1 MSNGDLYYPE
11 KRGEPAHAHDSVDP
25 AHQRAVRHQRFDAL
39 GLVSREFH
47 PADPE
52 QHDHQPVA
60 GYVHSDQLQSVTHD
74 LTLPRRA
81 LHCPGRPSRILPGR
95 TWFPPQSA
103 TGLRPARIAEAD
115 GNRPADRQPGRY
127 HSRAG
132 DPGVVGVGSR
142 PPGELFVVRPS
153 HRRKMIAVAR
163 RTSPACHRLGTN
175 NQVGS
180 GVRRALGSDIGS
192 SPNAKAQ
199 RTGSPRFK
207 LSFPQLRGC
216 GAFQL
221 PQYPWVP
228 QSVGNSSAVGHH
240 RPGSVP
246 PDAEGEPARAANSP
260 TSRRPWASAAPS
272 RRPPPSAP
280 AKVPA
285 AGRAGRA
292 VSLRRGR
299 GFPDCHY
306 ITVFS
311 RSGGSGDRAARQDL
325 ARVGPT
331 HRSIERDWARR
342 SM

>member
-1 MSNGDLYYPE
+1 MISPCLAGRSTAQDDQVVFFQDGHGSLRNRL
-11 KRGEPAHAHDSVDP
+11 
-25 AHQRAVRHQRFDAL
+25 RACA
-39 GLVSREFH
+39 
-47 PADPE
+47 
-52 QHDHQPVA
+52 
-60 GYVHSDQLQSVTHD
+60 
-74 LTLPRRA
+74 
-81 LHCPGRPSRILPGR
+81 
-95 TWFPPQSA
+95 
-103 TGLRPARIAEAD
+103 PARIAEAG
-115 GNRPADRQPGRY
+115 GNGPADRQPGRY

-132 DPGVVGVGSR
+132 DPGVVGVGNR
-142 PPGELFVVRPS
+142 PPDELFVVRPS

-180 GVRRALGSDIGS
+180 GVRRTLGSDIGS

-331 HRSIERDWARR
+331 HRRVPQPGRARDRQGASQAGSCQTANDGSDKSGMGVPRSIETRNKTHACMALRWNETKKNTVFRIRMARDQER
-342 SM
+342 SRCLVALA

>member
-1 MSNGDLYYPE
+1 
-11 KRGEPAHAHDSVDP
+11 
-25 AHQRAVRHQRFDAL
+25 
-39 GLVSREFH
+39 
-47 PADPE
+47 
-52 QHDHQPVA
+52 
-60 GYVHSDQLQSVTHD
+60 
-74 LTLPRRA
+74 
-81 LHCPGRPSRILPGR
+81 
-95 TWFPPQSA
+95 
-103 TGLRPARIAEAD
+103 
-115 GNRPADRQPGRY
+115 
-127 HSRAG
+127 
-132 DPGVVGVGSR
+132 
-142 PPGELFVVRPS
+142 
-153 HRRKMIAVAR
+153 MIAVAR

-325 ARVGPT
+325 ARSVRHTEASSARLGALVDVTASCDRRHAPALRPRRVTRPDWPTGAGGDPLPNPPLDSEYDRLPHSGLRGCATPRLKEAISWPLKPGPV
-331 HRSIERDWARR
+331 RD
-342 SM
+342 

>member
-1 MSNGDLYYPE
+1 MISPCLAGRSTAQDDQVVFFQDGHGSLRNRL
-11 KRGEPAHAHDSVDP
+11 
-25 AHQRAVRHQRFDAL
+25 RACA
-39 GLVSREFH
+39 
-47 PADPE
+47 
-52 QHDHQPVA
+52 
-60 GYVHSDQLQSVTHD
+60 
-74 LTLPRRA
+74 
-81 LHCPGRPSRILPGR
+81 
-95 TWFPPQSA
+95 
-103 TGLRPARIAEAD
+103 PARIAEAG

-142 PPGELFVVRPS
+142 PPDELFVVRPS

-331 HRSIERDWARR
+331 HRSIERAIGRVGRCDRRAPRPCTPAAARYATGLAHRAPAAIPSQIPRSIR
-342 SM
+342 SMIDCRIVSSFQDFLY